1 MEKEFIPYEQAL
13 ALKELGFDK
22 PCLLRIQYSSGTDV
36 FTGRKFKNSIW
47 LGNGYEAD
55 IDDKKIKYK
64 FPKHTEQGYG
74 HLKIPL
80 YQQAFRWFREK
91 HNLKSWVQEHIADTF
106 IYEIRPHVL
115 TYYKK
120 GEIYVYANYEEAELA
135 CLKKLIEI
143 VKKNKMKKEY
153 KTPVEFVI
161 EELNNVKSSTT
172 DQSNTIKFLVHEYKE
187 VLLKAI
193 KIEKQ
198 QQDYS
203 DDDVKHLEWMYNRMI
218 EIHGENTNYDY
229 MIKLKNIIETFKN
242 KRVICN
248 NN

>member
-1 MEKEFIPYEQAL
+1 MKKEFIPYEQAL
-13 ALKELGFDK
+13 ALKELGFDE

-91 HNLKSWVQEHIADTF
+91 YKMDSVI
-106 IYEIRPHVL
+106 IRSFSMTNSYHYNIVIDQDYGNDLQSTSIPNR
-115 TYYKK
+115 TYQQ
-120 GEIYVYANYEEAELA
+120 AELE

-143 VKKNKMKKEY
+143 VKK
-153 KTPVEFVI
+153 
-161 EELNNVKSSTT
+161 
-172 DQSNTIKFLVHEYKE
+172 
-187 VLLKAI
+187 
-193 KIEKQ
+193 
-198 QQDYS
+198 
-203 DDDVKHLEWMYNRMI
+203 
-218 EIHGENTNYDY
+218 
-229 MIKLKNIIETFKN
+229 
-242 KRVICN
+242 
-248 NN
+248 